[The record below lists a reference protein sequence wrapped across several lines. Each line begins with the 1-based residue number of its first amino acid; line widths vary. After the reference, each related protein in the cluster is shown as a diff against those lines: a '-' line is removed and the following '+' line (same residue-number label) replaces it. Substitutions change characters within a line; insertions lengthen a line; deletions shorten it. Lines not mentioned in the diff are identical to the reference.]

1 MQTDLESLKQDIVFE
16 THLRGFHFTFCT
28 TWGLFS
34 PKGIDAGTRLLI
46 EHLEVGECDVCL
58 DLGCGYGPIGLVMAK
73 LAPKGQT
80 ILIDKDFVAVE
91 YARKN
96 AARNGLNNTEALLS
110 NGFSHITDAAF
121 DVIASNLPAKAGKEL
136 LYLMMTESKR
146 RLKEGGRCYVVTLSG
161 LKPYIKRT
169 FMEIFGNYK
178 KVKQGRTHTVSL
190 GVV

>member
-1 MQTDLESLKQDIVFE
+1 MQTHLEFLKQDIVFE
-16 THLRGFHFTFCT
+16 THLRSFRFTFCS

-34 PKGIDAGTRLLI
+34 PKGIDEGTRLLI
-46 EHLEVGECDVCL
+46 EHLEVGENDVCL
-58 DLGCGYGPIGLVMAK
+58 DLGCGYAPIGLVMAK

-80 ILIDKDFVAVE
+80 MLIDKDFVAVE

-96 AARNGLNNTEALLS
+96 AARNGLDNTEALLS
-110 NGFSHITDAAF
+110 NGFSHVPDIAF

-136 LYLMMTESKR
+136 LYLMMMESKR
-146 RLKEGGRCYVVTLSG
+146 HLKEGGRCYVVTLSG

-169 FMEIFGNYK
+169 FTEIFGNYK

-190 GVV
+190 GMA

>member
-16 THLRGFHFTFCT
+16 THLRGFHLTFCT

-46 EHLEVGECDVCL
+46 EHLEVGERDVCL

-80 ILIDKDFVAVE
+80 MLIDKDFVAVE
-91 YARKN
+91 YAGKN
-96 AARNGLNNTEALLS
+96 AALNGLDNTEALLS
-110 NGFSHITDAAF
+110 NGFSHVPDVAF

-136 LYLMMTESKR
+136 LYLMMTEAKR

-169 FMEIFGNYK
+169 FMAVFGNYK

-190 GVV
+190 GMA

>member
-16 THLRGFHFTFCT
+16 THLRGFHFTFFT

-73 LAPKGQT
+73 RAPKGQT
-80 ILIDKDFVAVE
+80 ILIDKDFVAIE

>member
-1 MQTDLESLKQDIVFE
+1 MQMNPESLKQDVMFE
-16 THLRGFHFTFCT
+16 THLRSFHFTFCT

-46 EHLEVGECDVCL
+46 EHLEVGKRDVCL

-73 LAPKGQT
+73 LAPKGKV

-91 YARKN
+91 YAGKN
-96 AARNGLNNTEALLS
+96 AARNGLDNTKALLS
-110 NGFSHITDAAF
+110 NGFSHVPDITF

-136 LYLMMTESKR
+136 LALMMMESKH
-146 RLKEGGRCYVVTLSG
+146 RLKKGGKCYVVTLSG

-169 FMEIFGNYK
+169 FMAVFGNYK
-178 KVKQGRTHTVSL
+178 KVKQGKTHTVSL
-190 GVV
+190 GMA

>member
-1 MQTDLESLKQDIVFE
+1 MQMDLESLKQDILFE

-46 EHLEVGECDVCL
+46 EHLEVDERDMCL

-80 ILIDKDFVAVE
+80 MLIDKDFIAVE

-96 AARNGLNNTEALLS
+96 AARNGLDNTETLLS
-110 NGFSHITDAAF
+110 NGFSHVPDLAL

-146 RLKEGGRCYVVTLSG
+146 HLRKGGRCYVVTLSG

-169 FMEIFGNYK
+169 FMEIFGNHK
-178 KVKQGRTHTVSL
+178 KLKQGKTHTVSL
-190 GVV
+190 GMA

>member
-16 THLRGFHFTFCT
+16 THLHSFHFTFCS

-46 EHLEVGECDVCL
+46 EHLEVGESDVCM

-80 ILIDKDFVAVE
+80 MLIDKDFIAVE

-96 AARNGLNNTEALLS
+96 AARNGLDNTETLLS
-110 NGFSHITDAAF
+110 NGFSHVPDLAF
-121 DVIASNLPAKAGKEL
+121 DVIASNIPAKAGKEL
-136 LYLMMTESKR
+136 LYLMMAEAR
-146 RLKEGGRCYVVTLSG
+146 HRLQKGGRCYVVTLSG

-178 KVKQGRTHTVSL
+178 KVKQGKTHTVSL
-190 GVV
+190 GMA

>member
-34 PKGIDAGTRLLI
+34 PKGIDSGTRLLI

-80 ILIDKDFVAVE
+80 ILIDKDFVAIE